1 MAERGRLWTDP
12 EIAILLEVWSEE
24 SIQGQL
30 KGVQRGPYK
39 KIVDALE
46 ESYKR
51 SMTTSGRAA

>member
-24 SIQGQL
+24 SIQRQL

-51 SMTTSGRAA
+51 SMTTSERAA